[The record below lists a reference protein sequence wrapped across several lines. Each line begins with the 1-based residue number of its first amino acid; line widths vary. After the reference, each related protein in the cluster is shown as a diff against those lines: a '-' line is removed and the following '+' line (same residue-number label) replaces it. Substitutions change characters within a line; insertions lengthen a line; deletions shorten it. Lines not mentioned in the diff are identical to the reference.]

1 MISNLELYMILK
13 LTDIV
18 SLNLVIAI
26 ISFLVVIIV
35 SIFCS
40 IEEAWTI
47 FGKNICIIGLCIF
60 IISSTVC
67 TLLPTTKQM
76 AAIIII
82 PAMINDEK
90 VQTITSNGLN
100 ILEEYTKELLDDMKR
115 K

>member
-13 LTDIV
+13 LSSIV
-18 SLNLVIAI
+18 TASSVVAG
-26 ISFLVVIIV
+26 ISGLSVLMVLFRSTV
-35 SIFCS
+35 
-40 IEEAWTI
+40 EDYWTG
-47 FGKNICIIGLCIF
+47 FGKKFCIIGLCIF